1 MSNMRRREFIAA
13 LGGAA
18 VVWPLAAR
26 AQQAPSRPII
36 GFLNSGLPG
45 GGGYAPFAAA
55 FRRGLAEAGFVEGQN
70 LVIEYRWAEG
80 QYDRLPMMAADLIQ
94 RQVTVI
100 AATSTPA
107 ALAAKAATSVIP
119 IVFTVA
125 LDPVAAGLVAS
136 LNRPGGNATGVS
148 NYLSDLGAKRLE
160 LLHEAVPKATVIGM
174 LVNSNYPDAE
184 VQRKDVAEAAHK
196 LGRELHV
203 VNASTEGDFNSAFAN
218 LVQLRAG
225 ALLVGTDTFF
235 LSRRDQL
242 VLLAARHAIPAMY
255 FLREFALAG
264 GLMSYASN
272 LHDGYRQA
280 GIYTGRI
287 LNGAKPADLPVV
299 QPTKFDLVMNIKT
312 AKVLGLEIPA
322 RLLALA
328 DEVIE

>member
-1 MSNMRRREFIAA
+1 MQIDQLKRREFIT
-13 LGGAA
+13 LVGGA
-18 VVWPLAAR
+18 VVAWPLVAR
-26 AQQAPSRPII
+26 AQQASNRPII

-45 GGGYAPFAAA
+45 GYAPFAAA
-55 FRRGLAEAGFVEGQN
+55 FRQGLAEAGFVEGQN
-70 LVIEYRWAEG
+70 VVIEYRWAEG
-80 QYDRLPMMAADLIQ
+80 QYDRLQMMAADLIQ

-125 LDPVAAGLVAS
+125 LDPVAASLVVS

-160 LLHEAVPKATVIGM
+160 LLHEVVPKTTVIGM
-174 LVNSNYPDAE
+174 LVNPNYPDAE
-184 VQRKDVAEAAHK
+184 VQRKDAAEAAHK
-196 LGRELHV
+196 LGLELHV
-203 VNASTEGDFNSAFAN
+203 VNVSTEGDFNSAFAN
-218 LVQLRAG
+218 LVQSTAG

-255 FLREFALAG
+255 FLREFALSG

-299 QPTKFDLVMNIKT
+299 QPTI
-312 AKVLGLEIPA
+312 
-322 RLLALA
+322 
-328 DEVIE
+328 

>member
-1 MSNMRRREFIAA
+1 MRRRNFIGLLSGAA
-13 LGGAA
+13 LA
-18 VVWPLAAR
+18 WPLAAR
-26 AQQAPSRPII
+26 AQRAPNRPII

-45 GGGYAPFAAA
+45 GYAPFAAA
-55 FRRGLAEAGFVEGQN
+55 FRQGLAEAGFVEGQN
-70 LVIEYRWAEG
+70 VVIEYRWAEG
-80 QYDRLPMMAADLIQ
+80 QYDRLQMMAADLIQ

-184 VQRKDVAEAAHK
+184 VQRKDAAEAAHK
-196 LGRELHV
+196 LGQELHV
-203 VNASTEGDFNSAFAN
+203 VNASTESDFNRAFAN
-218 LVQLRAG
+218 LVHLTAG
-225 ALLVGTDTFF
+225 GLLVGTDTFF
-235 LSRRDQL
+235 LSRREQL

-255 FLREFALAG
+255 FLREFASAG
-264 GLMSYASN
+264 GLMSYAAN

-299 QPTKFDLVMNIKT
+299 QPTKFDLVVNINT

>member
-1 MSNMRRREFIAA
+1 MRRREFFA
-13 LGGAA
+13 LVGGSTVA
-18 VVWPLAAR
+18 WPLVAR
-26 AQQAPSRPII
+26 AQQAPNRPII
-36 GFLNSGLPG
+36 GFLNSGLPE
-45 GGGYAPFAAA
+45 GYAPFAAA

-70 LVIEYRWAEG
+70 VVIEYHWAEG
-80 QYDRLPMMAADLIQ
+80 RYDRLPMMAADLIR

-107 ALAAKAATSVIP
+107 ALAAKTVTSVIP

-125 LDPVAAGLVAS
+125 LDPVAAGLVVS

-160 LLHEAVPKATVIGM
+160 LLHEVVPKATVIGM
-174 LVNSNYPDAE
+174 LLNPDYPDAE
-184 VQRKDVAEAAHK
+184 VQRKDVAEAAHH
-196 LGRELHV
+196 LGQELHV
-203 VNASTEGDFNSAFAN
+203 VNASTEGDFNSAFAK
-218 LVQLRAG
+218 LVQLQAG

-235 LSRRDQL
+235 LSRREQL
-242 VLLAARHAIPAMY
+242 VLLAARHAIPAVY

-264 GLMSYASN
+264 GLMSYAAN

-287 LNGAKPADLPVV
+287 LNGTKPADLPVV
-299 QPTKFDLVMNIKT
+299 QPTKFDLVVNINT

-328 DEVIE
+328 DEVID

>member
-1 MSNMRRREFIAA
+1 MQIDQQKRREFIT
-13 LGGAA
+13 LVGGA
-18 VVWPLAAR
+18 VVAWPLVAR
-26 AQQAPSRPII
+26 AQQASNRPII

-45 GGGYAPFAAA
+45 GYAPFAAA
-55 FRRGLAEAGFVEGQN
+55 FRQGLAEAGFVEGQN
-70 LVIEYRWAEG
+70 VVIEYRWAEG
-80 QYDRLPMMAADLIQ
+80 QYDRLQMMAADLIQ

-125 LDPVAAGLVAS
+125 LDPVAASLVVS

-148 NYLSDLGAKRLE
+148 NYLSDLWAKRLE
-160 LLHEAVPKATVIGM
+160 LLHEVVPKTTVIGM
-174 LVNSNYPDAE
+174 LVNPNYPDAE
-184 VQRKDVAEAAHK
+184 VQRKDAAEAAHK
-196 LGRELHV
+196 LGLELHV
-203 VNASTEGDFNSAFAN
+203 VNVSTEGDFNSAFAN
-218 LVQLRAG
+218 LVQSTAG

-255 FLREFALAG
+255 FLREFALSG

-299 QPTKFDLVMNIKT
+299 QPTI
-312 AKVLGLEIPA
+312 
-322 RLLALA
+322 
-328 DEVIE
+328 

>member
-1 MSNMRRREFIAA
+1 MRFDHLKRREVIAL

-18 VVWPLAAR
+18 TWSLAAR
-26 AQQAPSRPII
+26 ALQAPNRPII

-45 GGGYAPFAAA
+45 GYAPFAAA
-55 FRRGLAEAGFVEGQN
+55 FRQGLAEAGFVEGQN
-70 LVIEYRWAEG
+70 VVIEYRWAEG
-80 QYDRLPMMAADLIQ
+80 QYDRLPMMAADLIR

-100 AATSTPA
+100 AGTSTPA
-107 ALAAKAATSVIP
+107 ALAAKAVTSAIP
-119 IVFTVA
+119 IVFTAA
-125 LDPVAAGLVAS
+125 LDPVAAGLVVS
-136 LNRPGGNATGVS
+136 LSRPGGNATGVS

-160 LLHEAVPKATVIGM
+160 LLHEVVPKATVIGM
-174 LVNSNYPDAE
+174 LLNPNYPDAE
-184 VQRKDVAEAAHK
+184 VQRKDAAEAAHK
-196 LGRELHV
+196 LGQELHV
-203 VNASTEGDFNSAFAN
+203 VNASTESDFNRAFAN
-218 LVQLRAG
+218 LVHLTAG
-225 ALLVGTDTFF
+225 GLLVGTDTFF
-235 LSRRDQL
+235 LSRREQL

-255 FLREFALAG
+255 FLREFASAG
-264 GLMSYASN
+264 GLMSYAAN

-299 QPTKFDLVMNIKT
+299 QPTKFDLVVNINT

>member
-1 MSNMRRREFIAA
+1 MQFDRLKRREFISL

-18 VVWPLAAR
+18 AWPLPVR
-26 AQQAPSRPII
+26 AQRAPNRPII

-45 GGGYAPFAAA
+45 GYAPFATA
-55 FRRGLAEAGFVEGQN
+55 FRQGLAEAGFVEGQN
-70 LVIEYRWAEG
+70 VVIEYRWAEG

-107 ALAAKAATSVIP
+107 ALAVKAMTSVIP

-125 LDPVAAGLVAS
+125 LDPVAAGLVVS

-160 LLHEAVPKATVIGM
+160 LLHEVVPKTTVIGM
-174 LVNSNYPDAE
+174 LVNPNYPDAE
-184 VQRKDVAEAAHK
+184 VQRKDAAEAAHK
-196 LGRELHV
+196 LGVELHV

-218 LVQLRAG
+218 LVQLTAG
-225 ALLVGTDTFF
+225 ALLVGTDTFL

-264 GLMSYASN
+264 GLMSYAAN

-299 QPTKFDLVMNIKT
+299 QPTKFDLVMNINT